1 MKNIQEL
8 KNALSVIKSCMGM
21 KIYEICESS
30 IYNKGCD
37 IDDYNCDNCLS
48 LWETELSYRNIEYVG
63 KSVLFTKEEAKN
75 RLKELKNELKKNK
88 VIRRR
93 KR

>member
-21 KIYEICESS
+21 KVYEICESS
-30 IYNKGCD
+30 IYNKCCD

-63 KSVLFTKEEAKN
+63 KSIFFTREEAEK
-75 RLKELKNELKKNK
+75 RLEEL
-88 VIRRR
+88 R
-93 KR
+93 KDL